1 MSPIFSGR
9 ALLKPIAFSWRYSKM
24 ESIPTVIKSLQPIA
38 FGSNQ
43 HVSYSITRHLLKLR
57 LDKLKFH
64 FSIWLYGQVKTHLI
78 KSTHFY
84 ITVLK
89 WFNNPPIY
97 WNKKISQ
104 PDWWSFYRSISNFS
118 TVWTNC
124 FLYDECIHEW
134 L

>member
-1 MSPIFSGR
+1 
-9 ALLKPIAFSWRYSKM
+9 M

-84 ITVLK
+84 ITVLDRSTRSDS
-89 WFNNPPIY
+89 ITHQY
-97 WNKKISQ
+97 IEIKKFHNLIDGAFIGLFQILVPFERTAFYMMSAYMS
-104 PDWWSFYRSISNFS
+104 DYNWRWSRKYRMK
-118 TVWTNC
+118 
-124 FLYDECIHEW
+124 
-134 L
+134 